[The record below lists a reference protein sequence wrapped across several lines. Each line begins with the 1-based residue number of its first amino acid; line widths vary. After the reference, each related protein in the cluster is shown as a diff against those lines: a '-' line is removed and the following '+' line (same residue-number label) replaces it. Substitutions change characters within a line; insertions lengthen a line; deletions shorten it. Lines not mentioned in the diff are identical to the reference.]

1 MIITIQAPY
10 TKRDTDD
17 IHIYTL
23 KSRGVQWENGM
34 LFLDFP
40 LDHIVGE
47 DKDGKKHAIATI
59 PLENTFSR
67 KPLQHSHNYTNGIP

>member
-10 TKRDTDD
+10 TKRDTGD

-47 DKDGKKHAIATI
+47 DKDGKNMQ
-59 PLENTFSR
+59 L
-67 KPLQHSHNYTNGIP
+67 LQYP